1 MISIDWKERLVNDC
15 VDFLE
20 RKIPMGD
27 FDFDI
32 IYNAYPSRNDS
43 KIPRDVI
50 VFVSNTLGIKMAK
63 KHKNYLTF
71 CDYIWAHK
79 GSNGR
84 IAFACIISK
93 FVKKDQDFYLEY
105 SKNHLSQC
113 RDVNEMN
120 LLFEKVFL
128 PVFKKQPNDNIDVIL
143 KWMRENDEKTS
154 QFLIKM
160 VLKIGK
166 SNQEFLKKFIDRLEN
181 KWFDANPEFVKING
195 IFLKNLAKLDYEVY
209 LSIYKNYKNTR
220 EPIFVEILTL
230 GLVNF
235 DEFLYEIYENW
246 SKSGNARLKKA
257 AIAGLRYLK
266 KRK

>member
-1 MISIDWKERLVNDC
+1 
-15 VDFLE
+15 
-20 RKIPMGD
+20 
-27 FDFDI
+27 
-32 IYNAYPSRNDS
+32 
-43 KIPRDVI
+43 
-50 VFVSNTLGIKMAK
+50 
-63 KHKNYLTF
+63 
-71 CDYIWAHK
+71 
-79 GSNGR
+79 
-84 IAFACIISK
+84 
-93 FVKKDQDFYLEY
+93 
-105 SKNHLSQC
+105 
-113 RDVNEMN
+113 
-120 LLFEKVFL
+120 
-128 PVFKKQPNDNIDVIL
+128 
-143 KWMRENDEKTS
+143 MRENDEKTS